1 MLTFSRSHYFYY
13 NNYFITDVTFFPLSL
28 SFFRDCLYRLT
39 SKCLVPFVVSSV
51 LLLHSIS
58 CFFFVF
64 VFFFWQP
71 NLYPTV
77 GLQTPGEVV
86 DANFGQNP
94 FVYDIEEVMK
104 VCIICT

>member
-1 MLTFSRSHYFYY
+1 MPFSGLICVYFTA
-13 NNYFITDVTFFPLSL
+13 FHV
-28 SFFRDCLYRLT
+28 CL
-39 SKCLVPFVVSSV
+39 
-51 LLLHSIS
+51 
-58 CFFFVF
+58 
-64 VFFFWQP
+64 FFWQP

-104 VCIICT
+104 VCINMHVMWKKLCMH

>member
-1 MLTFSRSHYFYY
+1 MPFCGL
-13 NNYFITDVTFFPLSL
+13 ICVIISL
-28 SFFRDCLYRLT
+28 
-39 SKCLVPFVVSSV
+39 
-51 LLLHSIS
+51 H
-58 CFFFVF
+58 FFFF
-64 VFFFWQP
+64 FFFWQP

-104 VCIICT
+104 VCINMHVMWKKLCMH

>member
-1 MLTFSRSHYFYY
+1 M
-13 NNYFITDVTFFPLSL
+13 
-28 SFFRDCLYRLT
+28 
-39 SKCLVPFVVSSV
+39 
-51 LLLHSIS
+51 
-58 CFFFVF
+58 F

-104 VCIICT
+104 VCINMHVMWKKLCMH

>member
-1 MLTFSRSHYFYY
+1 M
-13 NNYFITDVTFFPLSL
+13 V
-28 SFFRDCLYRLT
+28 SF
-39 SKCLVPFVVSSV
+39 V
-51 LLLHSIS
+51 LLL
-58 CFFFVF
+58 FFTAFHVC
-64 VFFFWQP
+64 FFFWQP

-104 VCIICT
+104 VCINMHVMWKKLCMH